1 MTGKQDVVLDTS
13 VLVNFAKVNRLDLFD
28 AHPSYSFVVTDHVR
42 GEVSEHYEEQFKAV
56 IAAIEQGILRE
67 LPVNRPE
74 ELSDFG
80 KLTAPNNLGIGECS
94 AIAVAKNRS
103 LPLAI
108 DDNQARKKAR
118 RFHPK
123 LILLNTEEV
132 IVSMLQESLLTVEEA
147 DGIKF
152 EWETKHRFKLMFGSF
167 SEKI

>member
-1 MTGKQDVVLDTS
+1 MAQRSQTICRNLGCCLCPH
-13 VLVNFAKVNRLDLFD
+13 LDLLD

-42 GEVSEHYEEQFKAV
+42 GEVSEHYEEQFEAV
-56 IAAIEQGILRE
+56 SAAIEQGILRE

-108 DDNQARKKAR
+108 DDNQARKGAK
-118 RFHPK
+118 RFHSK
-123 LILLNTEEV
+123 LMLLNTEELV
-132 IVSMLQESLLTVEEA
+132 ISMIQESVLTIEEA
-147 DGIKF
+147 DRIKL
-152 EWETKHRFKLMFGSF
+152 EWETNHRFKLMFGSF
-167 SEKI
+167 SEKF